1 MQQMMQHSETEVLHL
16 IAGIMIIMVG
26 IAALVMPIY
35 RNFKEPPGSDKDHFK
50 FRHVLVGVM
59 TIILGGMIA
68 ANKIQEVI
76 DMARRFGALIAG
88 GT

>member
-1 MQQMMQHSETEVLHL
+1 MQHTEIEALHL
-16 IAGIMIIMVG
+16 IAGVLIIMVG
-26 IAALVMPIY
+26 VAALVMPIW

-76 DMARRFGALIAG
+76 DIARRFGALIAG
-88 GT
+88 GTG

>member
-1 MQQMMQHSETEVLHL
+1 MQEVMHSETEILHL
-16 IAGIMIIMVG
+16 MAGIMIIIVG
-26 IAALVMPIY
+26 MAALAMPIW

-59 TIILGGMIA
+59 TIVLGGMIA